1 MSHNI
6 YELFATKFA
15 DSLDSP
21 FLAVPTVAP
30 EPGPQAGADD
40 AAESSATVKALTYGD
55 VDRRSAAMAAVLAD
69 VGATPGDRIVV
80 QVDKSADAVALY
92 LACLRAGLVFVPLN
106 TAYTPEEVGFF
117 LGDANPAV
125 FVYKSGRGSKLQP
138 VAEIADVGVTLTL
151 NGKGGGSLAEA
162 ADEAAGTGAD
172 APATVV
178 QRGPDDVA
186 CMVYTSGTTGRSK
199 GAMLTN
205 EGIATNARALHAIWK
220 FRPGDVLLHCLPIFH
235 IHGLFVALHCAML
248 NASEVRF
255 LPRFDVDEVRAN
267 LPASTVMMGVPTH
280 YTRLLADPEFGPDD
294 CTNIRLFTCGSAPL
308 SEPVFHEFIKRTG
321 HTICERYG
329 MTETGIIAS
338 NPPEGQRIAG
348 TVGFALP
355 EMEMRVADEKDEPL
369 GADEI
374 GEVQVRGAHLFAGY
388 WGLEN
393 KTAES
398 YTGDG
403 FFRTGDIGS
412 MAADGRLTLAGR
424 STDMIIS
431 GGYNV
436 YPKEIELLLVLLP
449 GVDETAVVGLTHP
462 EFGEAV
468 TAFVVADDSVT
479 EAALHQSVEE
489 SLANFKRPKR
499 YVFLEELPRN
509 SMGKVQKAG
518 LRDTFAELYADP
530 NL

>member
-1 MSHNI
+1 LSHNI

-21 FLAVPTVAP
+21 FLSLPDGT
-30 EPGPQAGADD
+30 
-40 AAESSATVKALTYGD
+40 TRTYGQ
-55 VDRRSAAMAAVLAD
+55 VDQRSADLAAVLAEA
-69 VGATPGDRIVV
+69 GANPGDRVVV
-80 QVDKSADAVALY
+80 QVDKSTDAVALY
-92 LACLRAGLVFVPLN
+92 LACLRGGFAFVPLN

-117 LGDANPAV
+117 LGDADPAV
-125 FVYKSGRGSKLQP
+125 FVYKPNRTPKLKP
-138 VAEIADVGVTLTL
+138 VADIADVPATFTL
-151 NGKGGGSLAEA
+151 NARGGGSLAEA
-162 ADEAAGTGAD
+162 ADAIDGPG
-172 APATVV
+172 TVV
-178 QRGPDDVA
+178 QRGPDDMA

-199 GAMLTN
+199 GAMLTHR
-205 EGIATNARALHAIWK
+205 GIATNARALHAIWR
-220 FRPGDVLLHCLPIFH
+220 FRPGDVLLHILPIFH

-248 NASEVRF
+248 DASEVLFHPKFDVEQVRAD
-255 LPRFDVDEVRAN
+255 LPRA
-267 LPASTVMMGVPTH
+267 TVMMGVPTH
-280 YTRLLADPEFGPDD
+280 YSRLMGEPGFGPDD
-294 CTNIRLFTCGSAPL
+294 CANIRLFTCGSAPL
-308 SEPVFHEFIKRTG
+308 SEPVFHEFIRRSG

-369 GADEI
+369 GPDEL
-374 GEVQVRGAHLFAGY
+374 GEVQVRGPHLFAGY

-393 KTAES
+393 RTAES

-436 YPKEIELLLVLLP
+436 YPKEIELLLDQLP
-449 GVDETAVVGLTHP
+449 GVEETAVVGLAHTD
-462 EFGEAV
+462 FGEAV
-468 TAFVVADDSVT
+468 TAFVVGDGTVD
-479 EAALHQSVEE
+479 EASLHDAVED

-499 YVFLEELPRN
+499 YVFLDELPRN

-518 LRDTFAELYADP
+518 LRDTYAELYRDP
-530 NL
+530 DL

>member
-15 DSLDSP
+15 DSIDAP
-21 FLAVPTVAP
+21 FLTVPD
-30 EPGPQAGADD
+30 GP
-40 AAESSATVKALTYGD
+40 VYTYGQ
-55 VDRRSAAMAAVLAD
+55 VARRSAAIAAVLAEA
-69 VGATPGDRIVV
+69 GAEPGDRVVV

-92 LACLRAGLVFVPLN
+92 LACLRAAFVCVPLN

-125 FVYKSGRGSKLQP
+125 FVYKSGRSQKLKP
-138 VAEIADVGVTLTL
+138 VADIADVPATFTLS
-151 NGKGGGSLAEA
+151 GKGTGSLAEA
-162 ADEAAGTGAD
+162 AAEIEPMSA
-172 APATVV
+172 VIE
-178 QRGPDDVA
+178 RGPDDIA

-205 EGIATNARALHAIWK
+205 RAIASNARALHAIWRW
-220 FRPGDVLLHCLPIFH
+220 RPGDVLLHALPIFH

-248 NASEVRF
+248 NASEVIFVPKFDAEQVRSL
-255 LPRFDVDEVRAN
+255 LPRA
-267 LPASTVMMGVPTH
+267 TVMMGVPTF
-280 YTRLLADPEFGPDD
+280 YSRLLADPDFGPAD
-294 CTNIRLFTCGSAPL
+294 CKTIRMFTSGSAPL
-308 SEPVFHEFIKRTG
+308 SETVFHDFIRRTG
-321 HTICERYG
+321 HTITERYG

-355 EMEMRVADEKDEPL
+355 DMEVRIADEKDEPL
-369 GADEI
+369 APDEI
-374 GEVQVRGAHLFAGY
+374 GEVQVRGPHVFPGY
-388 WGLEN
+388 WGLDD

-398 YTGDG
+398 LTGDG
-403 FFRTGDIGS
+403 YFRTGDIGS

-436 YPKEIELLLVLLP
+436 YPKEIELLLDQQE
-449 GVDETAVVGLTHP
+449 GVEESAVVGLEHP
-462 EFGEAV
+462 DFGEAV
-468 TAFVVADDSVT
+468 TAFVVADETVT
-479 EAALHQSVEE
+479 EDGLFAAIEE

-499 YVFLEELPRN
+499 YVFLDELPRN

-518 LRDTFAELYADP
+518 LRKAYAELYIDP
-530 NL
+530 TL

>member
-15 DSLDSP
+15 DALDSP
-21 FLAVPTVAP
+21 FLTVPKVVTESDEGAEVVT
-30 EPGPQAGADD
+30 GP
-40 AAESSATVKALTYGD
+40 TTLTYRD
-55 VDRRSAAMAAVLAD
+55 VDRRSAAMAAVLGQA
-69 VGATPGDRIVV
+69 GAEPGDRIVV

-92 LACLRAGLVFVPLN
+92 LACLRAGLIFVPLN
-106 TAYTPEEVGFF
+106 TAYTAEEVGFF
-117 LGDANPAV
+117 LGDADPAV

-138 VAEIADVGVTLTL
+138 VADIANVGATLTL

-162 ADEAAGTGAD
+162 TDELAGAD
-172 APATVV
+172 VPATVV
-178 QRGPDDVA
+178 QRAADDVA

-205 EGIATNARALHAIWK
+205 EGIATNARALHAIWR

-255 LPRFDVDEVRAN
+255 LPKFDVDEVRAN
-267 LPASTVMMGVPTH
+267 LGDSTVMMGVPTH
-280 YTRLLADPEFGPDD
+280 YTRLLADPDFGPDD
-294 CTNIRLFTCGSAPL
+294 CANIRLFTCGSAPL

-374 GEVQVRGAHLFAGY
+374 GEVQVRGPHLFAGY

-398 YTGDG
+398 YAGDG
-403 FFRTGDIGS
+403 FFKTGDIGS

-436 YPKEIELLLVLLP
+436 YPKEIELLLDLLP

-462 EFGEAV
+462 DFGEAV
-468 TAFVVADDSVT
+468 TAFVVADETVT
-479 EAALHQSVEE
+479 EAALHQSVED

>member
-1 MSHNI
+1 LSHNI

-21 FLAVPTVAP
+21 FLTMPNGT
-30 EPGPQAGADD
+30 
-40 AAESSATVKALTYGD
+40 SHTYRQ
-55 VDRRSAAMAAVLAD
+55 VDQRSADIAAVLA
-69 VGATPGDRIVV
+69 GAGAQPGDRVVV
-80 QVDKSADAVALY
+80 QVDKSPDAVALY
-92 LACLRAGLVFVPLN
+92 LACLRGGFVFVPLN
-106 TAYTPEEVGFF
+106 TAYTPDEVGFF

-125 FVYKSGRGSKLQP
+125 FVHKPNRTPKLRP
-138 VAEIADVGVTLTL
+138 VADIAGVPAVFTL
-151 NGKGGGSLAEA
+151 NSKGGGSLAEA
-162 ADEAAGTGAD
+162 ADETDG
-172 APATVV
+172 PATVV
-178 QRGPDDVA
+178 QREGGDVA

-199 GAMLTN
+199 GAMLTHN
-205 EGIATNARALHAIWK
+205 GIATNGRALHAIWR
-220 FRPGDVLLHCLPIFH
+220 FRPGDVLLHILPIFH

-248 NASEVRF
+248 NASEVLF
-255 LPRFDVDEVRAN
+255 HPKFDVDQVRAD
-267 LPASTVMMGVPTH
+267 LPRATVMMGVPTH
-280 YTRLLADPEFGPDD
+280 YSRLMGDPAFGSTD
-294 CTNIRLFTCGSAPL
+294 CANIRLFTSGSAPL

-348 TVGFALP
+348 TVGYALP
-355 EMEMRVADEKDEPL
+355 DMEMRVADEKDEPL
-369 GADEI
+369 GANEI
-374 GEVQVRGAHLFAGY
+374 GEVQVRGPHLFAGY

-403 FFRTGDIGS
+403 FFKTGDIGS
-412 MAADGRLTLAGR
+412 MGADGRLTLAGR

-436 YPKEIELLLVLLP
+436 YPKEIELLLDLLP
-449 GVDETAVVGLTHP
+449 GVEETAVVGLGHTD
-462 EFGEAV
+462 FGEAV
-468 TAFVVADDSVT
+468 TAFVVADETVT
-479 EAALHQSVEE
+479 EASLTEAVEDH
-489 SLANFKRPKR
+489 LANFKRPKR
-499 YVFLEELPRN
+499 YVFLDELPRN

-518 LRDTFAELYADP
+518 LRETYADLYGDP